1 MLRNEALAECAMSE
15 MLQNEALVA
24 LAELEMLVSKAL
36 LAFVRPQNAR
46 KEGGLMGVWG
56 RGGGFAMVKKGLK
69 LAKNGQ

>member
-1 MLRNEALAECAMSE
+1 

-24 LAELEMLVSKAL
+24 LAGLEMLVSKAL

-56 RGGGFAMVKKGLK
+56 QGGVLQWSKK
-69 LAKNGQ
+69 A